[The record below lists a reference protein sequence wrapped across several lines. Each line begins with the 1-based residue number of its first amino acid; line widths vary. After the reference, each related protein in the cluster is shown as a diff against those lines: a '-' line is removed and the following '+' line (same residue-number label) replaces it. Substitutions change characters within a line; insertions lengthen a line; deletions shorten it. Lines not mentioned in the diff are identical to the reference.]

1 MPIVNI
7 DREEPLGV
15 RIEPDE
21 KIPVRI
27 DNSVQVKINE
37 PPLRVNIHDPT
48 KQVFEFKL
56 NVRRALNGDL
66 MIFDH
71 NDIDIMI
78 LTEKKKIVAFAKD
91 MMSDIVYGAENRLFT
106 YLRRQGVIAYDSI
119 QGGNVYG
126 SMEGLMLE
134 MKGDKQPETIDY
146 VLYQISEWMNT
157 ERPYFESNEA
167 YDEMLDDHL
176 LNPDDEFSTEL
187 GEVPHEEEKG
197 GILQRGMFSPYYY
210 GRYTY

>member
-1 MPIVNI
+1 MPLVNI

-27 DNSVQVKINE
+27 DNSVQVKVND

-106 YLRRQGVIAYDSI
+106 HLRRQGVIAYDSI